1 LPWLLLGIH
10 TGHWID
16 KYSARK
22 IVWVGTVLR
31 IIGAVLLTAFLL
43 GGWRSISVLCGL
55 VFVAAIGEVMGDIS
69 AQAWV
74 AHLERPAAYPV
85 AYARLC
91 GTQVFLGLF
100 AGPAVAGLLL
110 SVASF
115 FATGTGAVLQLLS
128 AMALRRIAPTDS
140 AGKSTVVPADAAGAA
155 PPAAH
160 SAFELVR
167 TDRCLLGIVLL
178 GALSMLVYGM
188 WTTAIVLFVTDS
200 QGLGLPPSIYGLL
213 MAVAACGS
221 LLGSWLMPHMLR
233 ATNGLACVAAS
244 CFGTSVLPLGAALSQ
259 SVVSV
264 GLSMFVYGL
273 LLSAWTVSAVSFRQ
287 RRVPIHMLGRVTAFY
302 RLTSWGAMPVGAL
315 LAGFLGAHTE
325 MRFVFMVCALVS
337 LLQYPMLNLVRELRD
352 YRG

>member
-1 LPWLLLGIH
+1 
-10 TGHWID
+10 
-16 KYSARK
+16 
-22 IVWVGTVLR
+22 
-31 IIGAVLLTAFLL
+31 
-43 GGWRSISVLCGL
+43 
-55 VFVAAIGEVMGDIS
+55 
-69 AQAWV
+69 
-74 AHLERPAAYPV
+74 
-85 AYARLC
+85 
-91 GTQVFLGLF
+91 
-100 AGPAVAGLLL
+100 
-110 SVASF
+110 
-115 FATGTGAVLQLLS
+115 
-128 AMALRRIAPTDS
+128 
-140 AGKSTVVPADAAGAA
+140 
-155 PPAAH
+155 
-160 SAFELVR
+160 
-167 TDRCLLGIVLL
+167 
-178 GALSMLVYGM
+178 MLVYGM